1 MGPRFVFIKR
11 NGQIEVHDF
20 PTLEEAQA
28 FYYGFRE
35 MENRNRTGRKSY
47 PNMNDIQWICCSMD
61 DACDAVS
68 ELGHVTIYA
77 PLYTR
82 EWVEKDL
89 NYFLDTADI

>member
-35 MENRNRTGRKSY
+35 MENRNRNGIKSY
-47 PNMNDIQWICCSMD
+47 PNMNSIQWICCSMD
-61 DACDAVS
+61 DEYDKYN
-68 ELGHVTIYA
+68 ELGHVTIYSK
-77 PLYTR
+77 LSTR
-82 EWVEKDL
+82 EWIKKDL
-89 NYFLDTADI
+89 DYFLDTADI